1 MSAPSSLFG
10 RTVEEYKDWL
20 LNNSREQLEFIL
32 LDLIRQ
38 SENKE
43 ILCDCHLTVAQAL
56 AFSEPSNLV
65 DEYGNRPD
73 HQGFLRYL
81 NSATDVEKAKQ
92 TVNTT
97 LYEINVNRIEEI
109 KNSDFFWI
117 ERTGD
122 STVEDTLSRVEKHLG
137 LI

>member
-1 MSAPSSLFG
+1 MNMAI
-10 RTVEEYKDWL
+10 D
-20 LNNSREQLEFIL
+20 QI
-32 LDLIRQ
+32 IR
-38 SENKE
+38 
-43 ILCDCHLTVAQAL
+43 I
-56 AFSEPSNLV
+56 
-65 DEYGNRPD
+65 
-73 HQGFLRYL
+73 LRYL

-117 ERTGD
+117 ERSWD

-137 LI
+137 LISLRIKRKHQE